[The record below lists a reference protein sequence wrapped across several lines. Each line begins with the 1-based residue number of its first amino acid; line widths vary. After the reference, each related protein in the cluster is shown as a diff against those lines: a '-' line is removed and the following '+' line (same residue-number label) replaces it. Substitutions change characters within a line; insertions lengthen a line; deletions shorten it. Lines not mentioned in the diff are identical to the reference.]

1 MLPKVISEETK
12 ELLREYAKLNAT
24 NPRVEMGLE

>member
-1 MLPKVISEETK
+1 LPQIIDEDSKN
-12 ELLREYAKLNAT
+12 LLREFAKRNPE

>member
-1 MLPKVISEETK
+1 VISEETK
-12 ELLREYAKLNAT
+12 ELLREYSKLNTT